1 MKKLVILIAGYSPL
15 PIGYGI
21 NYLCINNIMWTKL
34 TLDLI
39 SIFFFL
45 CWGLLGFVFCK
56 FVKTKMSA
64 LIICNLP
71 AFIVLILI
79 LIQELINKKYW
90 SNGWGIATQFY
101 YLPTLRIG
109 SFVTPDFMPYMWQTY
124 IVSFTLMIIV
134 FCLGCYIRDKI
145 NHNKKLNT

>member
-1 MKKLVILIAGYSPL
+1 MKKLVTLIAGFSPL

-39 SIFFFL
+39 SFIFFL
-45 CWGLLGFVFCK
+45 CWGLLGFVLCK
-56 FVKTKMSA
+56 FVKTKTNA

-79 LIQELINKKYW
+79 LIQELIHKKYW
-90 SNGWGIATQFY
+90 SNDWGVATQFF
-101 YLPTLRIG
+101 YLPTIKI
-109 SFVTPDFMPYMWQTY
+109 SSYVTPDFMYYMWQTY

-134 FCLGCYIRDKI
+134 FYLGCYIRVKT
-145 NHNKKLNT
+145 NHSKNL

>member
-1 MKKLVILIAGYSPL
+1 MKKLLAFIAGFSPL

-21 NYLCINNIMWTKL
+21 NYLCINNIMWTKF

-39 SIFFFL
+39 SCFFFL
-45 CWGLLGFVFCK
+45 YWGLLGFVFCK

-64 LIICNLP
+64 ITFCNLP

-90 SNGWGIATQFY
+90 NNEWGIATQFF
-101 YLPTLRIG
+101 YLPTIRI
-109 SFVTPDFMPYMWQTY
+109 SSYVTPDFMHYMWQTY
-124 IVSFTLMIIV
+124 IVSFALMIIA
-134 FCLGCYIRDKI
+134 FYLGCYIRGKTKSK
-145 NHNKKLNT
+145 NL